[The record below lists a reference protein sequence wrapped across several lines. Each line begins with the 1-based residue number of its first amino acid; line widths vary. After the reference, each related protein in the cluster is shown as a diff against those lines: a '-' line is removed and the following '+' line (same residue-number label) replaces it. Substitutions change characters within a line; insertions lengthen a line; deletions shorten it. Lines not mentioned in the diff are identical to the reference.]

1 MNPRVQS
8 VNPEDQYRLRLAF
21 TNGEV
26 RIYDCSHLL
35 DFGVFKELRKV
46 GYFRQVRA
54 AHGTVVWPNEQDICP
69 DTLYE
74 DSREVEETPNNETQ
88 PTANGRG

>member
-8 VNPEDQYRLRLAF
+8 VNPENEYKLRLTF

-26 RIYDCSHLL
+26 RIYDCSPLL
-35 DFGVFKELRKV
+35 DFGVFKELRDAA
-46 GYFRQVRA
+46 YFCQVRTA
-54 AHGTVVWPNEQDICP
+54 LGTVVWPNEQDICP

-74 DSREVEETPNNETQ
+74 DSRPVKSVSKKEMQ
-88 PTANGRG
+88 PTIQ

>member
-8 VNPEDQYRLRLAF
+8 VSPENGYKLRLTF

-26 RIYDCSHLL
+26 RVYDCSHLL
-35 DFGVFKELRKV
+35 DFGVFKELREV
-46 GYFRQVRA
+46 AYFRQVRA
-54 AHGTVVWPNEQDICP
+54 ALGTVVWPNEQDICP

-74 DSREVEETPNNETQ
+74 DSREAEDTPSREMQ
-88 PTANGRG
+88 PTAKSRG